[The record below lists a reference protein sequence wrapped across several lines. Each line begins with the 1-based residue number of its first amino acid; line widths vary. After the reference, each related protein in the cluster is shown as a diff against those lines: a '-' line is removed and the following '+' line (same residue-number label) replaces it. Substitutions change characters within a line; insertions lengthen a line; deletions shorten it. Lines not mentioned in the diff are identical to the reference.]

1 MKKIYICPMTTT
13 IMAETCSIC
22 AGSTLNW
29 AQYDPKPQDPELP
42 EEPSSWGEITWDK
55 GQQGSFDKDDPFDPN
70 NW

>member
-22 AGSTLNW
+22 AGSLKWTER
-29 AQYDPKPQDPELP
+29 PESQDPE
-42 EEPSSWGEITWDK
+42 EEPSSWGEIIWDK
-55 GQQGSFDKDDPFDPN
+55 GADTFKKEGEEDPFDPN